1 MRGGAGHPEESRL
14 TLREKQA
21 KFARLLAHQIAW
33 IFARGWEVT
42 LADGGVTL
50 MRKVQTSDGRTLRA
64 IDREHMDGSLHYSRL
79 AQDLNLFIGGEFIS
93 KGDHPVWREIGEHWE
108 GLDPECRWGGRFK
121 SADANHFSLAHE
133 GKA

>member
-1 MRGGAGHPEESRL
+1 MVSLYGEHQRM
-14 TLREKQA
+14 TLRQKQA
-21 KFARLLAHQIAW
+21 RFCRLLSQLIAW

-50 MRKVQTSDGRTLRA
+50 MRKVQTSEGITVRA

-79 AQDLNLFIGGEFIS
+79 AQDLNLFVDGVWIT
-93 KGDHPVWREIGEHWE
+93 KADHPAWLAIGKFWKS
-108 GLDPECRWGGRFK
+108 LDPDCAWGGDFASK
-121 SADANHFSLAHE
+121 DANHVSLRHE